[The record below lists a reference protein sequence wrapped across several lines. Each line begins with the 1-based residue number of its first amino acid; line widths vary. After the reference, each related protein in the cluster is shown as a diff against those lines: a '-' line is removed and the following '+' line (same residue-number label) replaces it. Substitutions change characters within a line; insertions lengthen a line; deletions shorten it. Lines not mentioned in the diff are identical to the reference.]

1 MNRRSSAVLGT
12 FAFFWAAPAMVAGWV
27 PYWIT
32 RWEPRPPPFGL
43 ESARI
48 VGIALVALGLSV
60 LLECF
65 ARFALR
71 GRGTPAPIAP
81 TASLV
86 VSGLYRYVR
95 NPMYWGVLTTVLG
108 QALLFGSVA
117 LLEYAVAL
125 WIVFHAFVVG
135 YEERALRR
143 QFGDSYDA
151 YRKNVRRWL
160 PRPTPWDPSRRS

>member
-1 MNRRSSAVLGT
+1 MRRRSSAVLGT
-12 FAFFWAAPAMVAGWV
+12 FAFFWVAPATVAGWV
-27 PYWIT
+27 PYAIT
-32 RWEPRPPPFGL
+32 RWELRPPPLGL
-43 ESARI
+43 ESSRVAGI
-48 VGIALVALGLSV
+48 VLVALGLSV

-108 QALLFGSVA
+108 QALLFGSVP
-117 LLEYAVAL
+117 LLEYAVGL
-125 WIVFHAFVVG
+125 WLVFHAFVVG

-143 QFGDSYDA
+143 QFGDSYDT
-151 YRKNVRRWL
+151 YRGNVRRWL
-160 PRPTPWDPSRRS
+160 PRLAPWNPSNRS